1 MLSLATDYGGSDKLC
16 ACSPVMLGAPP
27 RDGLPFDAALAIGIL
42 QHSHDLVLLMGL
54 LRTAL
59 NPSAGLFVLNNT
71 NRAAPIN
78 ELSWVNDLF
87 DVKTDLQKLV
97 CHRPGMRAPAKCNCA
112 RPDGPSFRK
121 TLRTVNVER
130 ACGRRRPALVLSA
143 SIVW

>member
-87 DVKTDLQKLV
+87 DVKTDCKNSFATGLECELPPNAIAPDLTG
-97 CHRPGMRAPAKCNCA
+97 RPFVRLYAQLMLNALAV
-112 RPDGPSFRK
+112 DGGP
-121 TLRTVNVER
+121 
-130 ACGRRRPALVLSA
+130 P
-143 SIVW
+143 